1 MKPDLKTPPFSLN
14 DEQIGWVTRTL
25 AGMTEGDKLRQLFC
39 LVLYNDDEET
49 CRYLAEE
56 VRPGGFM
63 CRTMPAEQC
72 ARAVERM
79 QRHARIP
86 MLVAA
91 NLEAGGNGIARE
103 GTPVCRPMQAAAT
116 GDPEYARR
124 LGEVCGA
131 EGAAVGANWAFAPI
145 IDIDTNWRNPITNF
159 RTFGSDPATVSDMG
173 QAYVREIQLH
183 GVAACIKHFPGD
195 GCDERD
201 QHVAP
206 SVNSLSCE
214 EWDATYG
221 KVYSDCIA
229 AGAMSVMVGHILQPA
244 YTRRFAPDTADGDLL
259 PASVNPA
266 LLTGLLRQKLGFN
279 GLIITDSSAMAG
291 ISIALPRRDL
301 VPMTIA
307 AGCDMFLFTRNLEED
322 VAFMEEGFRRGVFTG
337 ERLDEAVT
345 RILAMKA
352 ALGLPEKQR
361 KGTLCPVPAT
371 AKAAFGNPVFRAWE
385 RDCADRAI
393 TLVKEEKGI
402 FPVTPERFPRVLFCP
417 LDKNGNNA
425 DEKSANGKLLAA
437 FRAAGFGV
445 TVFEAKRVTEGN
457 LASVNEI
464 ASRYDLIV
472 YAAMVRA
479 RYQPVARISWSDPQ
493 GANIPIYCHT
503 VPTVFISLENP
514 YHLIDVPQV
523 RTYINCY
530 AGSDAVIAALMKKLS
545 GESRFTGVSPVDP
558 FCGKWEAKASFGP
571 RIDFAEIER
580 RAEERIGKTGPVN
593 ALLFDLDGVLLS
605 TDRFH
610 YLAWKEL
617 ADRLGIPFNEQD
629 NEQFRGVS
637 RMDCLEILLK
647 NLPGRSFTE
656 EEKIALATAKNDRYR
671 ELLGSLSPE
680 SVAEEVRTAL
690 AELRRRGYRMAVGSS
705 SKNTRY
711 ILERVD
717 LLSAFDGVADG
728 NDIQRSKPDP
738 EVFLKAAALLGADP
752 AHCAVIEDAE
762 AGLQAAINGGM
773 LPVAIGSAVRSPLAA
788 LRLSAFSDL
797 LGFFPGQKKTF

>member
-1 MKPDLKTPPFSLN
+1 MKPDLKAPPFRLN
-14 DEQIGWVTRTL
+14 GEQIGWVRQTL
-25 AGMTEGDKLRQLFC
+25 AGMSEREKLHQLFC
-39 LVLYNDDEET
+39 LVLYNDDEST

-63 CRTMPAEQC
+63 CRAMPAEQC
-72 ARAVERM
+72 LRAVERM
-79 QRHARIP
+79 QCRSKIP

-91 NLEAGGNGIARE
+91 NLETGGNGIVRE
-103 GTPVCRPMQAAAT
+103 GTQVCRPMQAAAT

-145 IDIDTNWRNPITNF
+145 VDIDANWRNPITNF
-159 RTFGSDPATVSDMG
+159 RTFGSDPETVSRMG
-173 QAYVREIQLH
+173 RAYVSEIQRH

-244 YTRRFAPDTADGDLL
+244 YTRRFAPGTADGDLL
-259 PASVNPA
+259 PASVNSA
-266 LLTGLLRQKLGFN
+266 IVTGLLREKLGFN
-279 GLIITDSSAMAG
+279 GLVITDSSAMAG
-291 ISIALPRRDL
+291 LSIALPREQL

-322 VAFMEEGFRRGVFTG
+322 LAFMEAGYRRGVFSA

-352 ALGLPEKQR
+352 ALGLPKKQR
-361 KGTLCPVPAT
+361 ELKLVPDLSA
-371 AKAAFGNPVFRAWE
+371 AKAVLGNERFRQWE

-402 FPVTPERFPRVLFCP
+402 FPITPARFPRVLFCP
-417 LDKNGNNA
+417 LDKNGNTA

-437 FRAAGFGV
+437 FRAAGFEV
-445 TVFEAKRVTEGN
+445 TLFEPKRVTEGN
-457 LASVNEI
+457 LPSVNEI
-464 ASRYDLIV
+464 AAQYDLIV
-472 YAAMVRA
+472 YSAMVRA

-514 YHLIDVPQV
+514 YHLVDVPQV
-523 RTYINCY
+523 RTYVNCY
-530 AGSDAVIAALMKKLS
+530 AGSEAVIDALMEKLAGRS
-545 GESRFTGVSPVDP
+545 PFTGISPVDP

-571 RIDFAEIER
+571 RIDF
-580 RAEERIGKTGPVN
+580 
-593 ALLFDLDGVLLS
+593 
-605 TDRFH
+605 
-610 YLAWKEL
+610 
-617 ADRLGIPFNEQD
+617 
-629 NEQFRGVS
+629 
-637 RMDCLEILLK
+637 
-647 NLPGRSFTE
+647 
-656 EEKIALATAKNDRYR
+656 EKIDRKAKRKGN
-671 ELLGSLSPE
+671 GS
-680 SVAEEVRTAL
+680 
-690 AELRRRGYRMAVGSS
+690 
-705 SKNTRY
+705 
-711 ILERVD
+711 
-717 LLSAFDGVADG
+717 
-728 NDIQRSKPDP
+728 
-738 EVFLKAAALLGADP
+738 
-752 AHCAVIEDAE
+752 
-762 AGLQAAINGGM
+762 
-773 LPVAIGSAVRSPLAA
+773 
-788 LRLSAFSDL
+788 
-797 LGFFPGQKKTF
+797 